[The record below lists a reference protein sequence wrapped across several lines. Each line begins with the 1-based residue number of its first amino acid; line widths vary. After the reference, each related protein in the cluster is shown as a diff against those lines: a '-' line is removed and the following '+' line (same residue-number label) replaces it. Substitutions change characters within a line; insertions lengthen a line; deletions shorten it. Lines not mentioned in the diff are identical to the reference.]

1 MSPLDKK
8 RLGRLGE
15 TQALRFL
22 KKRGYRILA
31 RNFTTRQGEIDI
43 IAEDRGTI
51 AFVEVKCRTSDRFG
65 EPKESVN
72 RRKQQRIVRAAQYY
86 LRRQGAMPPP
96 YRFDIVSIQLDADY
110 NVKEIELLQ
119 AAF

>member
-31 RNFTTRQGEIDI
+31 RNFTTRQ
-43 IAEDRGTI
+43 GTI